1 LYLTGTHMAKK
12 KILIVEDEYIIAF
25 DLKTQL
31 MMKANSNFDIVA
43 TGEEAVKRALIEKFD
58 LIFMDIILQGELD
71 GIDAANII
79 KQKQDVSIIFISG
92 NSDLLKSKRLKKTEP
107 SGILHKPITEY
118 ALMEVLKK
126 VLIE

>member
-1 LYLTGTHMAKK
+1 MSKRN
-12 KILIVEDEYIIAF
+12 ILIVEDEYITAL
-25 DLKTQL
+25 DLKAQL
-31 MMKANSNFDIVA
+31 MMKGYWNFDIVA
-43 TGEEAVKRALIEKFD
+43 TGEDAVKRALIEKSD

-71 GIDAANII
+71 GIDAANMI

-92 NSDLLKSKRLKKTEP
+92 NSDLLKSERLKKTKP

-118 ALMEVLKK
+118 ELMEVLKK